1 MYLLGSTYFGIYVCN
16 AAVVFAIY
24 NTVARNLVDSFKD
37 KEAFWKQAESNLCYP
52 NFVSFQ
58 LYQFYAW
65 YYHALPALFWLT
77 RVPNVLKVLLIC
89 LVEYAFNVFTATQFS
104 SAGCVTNLAH
114 VSIEFHC
121 NTACRCS
128 NYCSTSALERI
139 VEFTIHTSTRRP
151 QNLYLMLTYNP
162 LDWKKFLK

>member
-1 MYLLGSTYFGIYVCN
+1 VLSKLCFFPTLSILCMVLSCIASTFLADKGSKCVEGTIDMFGGI
-16 AAVVFAIY
+16 
-24 NTVARNLVDSFKD
+24 R
-37 KEAFWKQAESNLCYP
+37 
-52 NFVSFQ
+52 
-58 LYQFYAW
+58 
-65 YYHALPALFWLT
+65 
-77 RVPNVLKVLLIC
+77 LK
-89 LVEYAFNVFTATQFS
+89 VFTATQFS

-114 VSIEFHC
+114 VSIGYHC

-151 QNLYLMLTYNP
+151 QNLYLMLTYYP

>member
-1 MYLLGSTYFGIYVCN
+1 LTRLRTRKRFGNRLSPTYI
-16 AAVVFAIY
+16 
-24 NTVARNLVDSFKD
+24 
-37 KEAFWKQAESNLCYP
+37 CYP